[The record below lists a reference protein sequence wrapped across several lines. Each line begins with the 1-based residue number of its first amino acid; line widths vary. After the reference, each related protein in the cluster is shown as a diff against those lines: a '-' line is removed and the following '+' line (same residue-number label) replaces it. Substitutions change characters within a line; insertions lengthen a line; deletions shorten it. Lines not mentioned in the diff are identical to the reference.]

1 MQSYRQGLHSIDDQ
15 VRNQMK
21 ICSFDL
27 KCEGLELDFV
37 PKTEKTKVR
46 KLYKKGNLYSY
57 FEVPTV
63 DEYLLKV
70 ILPQKSYEKR
80 LNELKIKLIQK
91 FILYALLI
99 ALLSFLFSLYALRPL
114 KKALDLNEEFV
125 KDILHDINTPLSSL
139 IVNFKLFKKEIGEN
153 RKIDRMESSVATI
166 LSLQNNLK
174 AFLDNSLL
182 QQEKFALSPLLQD
195 RISYFQTL
203 YPKLHFVTDIE
214 NYKLYT
220 NKDAFIRVIDNLLSN
235 ACKYNYEKG
244 RVEVVAKEHM
254 LFIKDNGQGIKNVKK
269 VFNRFYKETE
279 RGMGIGLHIVQK
291 LCTEVGIG
299 ISIESKITKG
309 TVVKLDLQK
318 VILK

>member
-235 ACKYNYEKG
+235 ACKYNDEKG

-254 LFIKDNGQGIKNVKK
+254 LLIKDNGRGIKNIKK

-279 RGMGIGLHIVQK
+279 RGIGIGLHIVQK
-291 LCTEVGIG
+291 LCEELGIH
-299 ISIESKITKG
+299 ISIESELKKG
-309 TVVKLDLQK
+309 TIVKLNLQK